1 MVILNTETTTI
12 SFDMD
17 GDAYFMVG
25 DTVYYLND
33 FVKLNDFFG
42 VNPFDGVT
50 HITNTGGVGIKI
62 NEAEETVEYSFFTN
76 Q

>member
-1 MVILNTETTTI
+1 MVILNTETAAI

-25 DTVYYLND
+25 ETAYYLNE
-33 FVKLNDFFG
+33 FVKLDDFWG

-50 HITNTGGVGIKI
+50 HITNTGGMGIKI
-62 NEAEETVEYSFFTN
+62 NEADEMVEYSFFTN
-76 Q
+76 E

>member
-25 DTVYYLND
+25 DIVYYLND
-33 FVKLNDFFG
+33 FVRLDDFFG

-76 Q
+76 